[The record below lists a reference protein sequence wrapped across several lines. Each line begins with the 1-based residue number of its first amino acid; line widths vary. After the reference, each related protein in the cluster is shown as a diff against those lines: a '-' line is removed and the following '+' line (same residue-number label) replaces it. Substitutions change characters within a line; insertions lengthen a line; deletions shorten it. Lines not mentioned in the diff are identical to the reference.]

1 MWRWIILI
9 IGLLFI
15 AGAVAITIDYI
26 KEEIRKRIVKKQLNA
41 LKGVI
46 LEAKKNSVKVGL
58 FDDTNQQI
66 GVEDISFSSKS
77 DLKVRKGQEF
87 YLQN

>member
-1 MWRWIILI
+1 MF
-9 IGLLFI
+9 IG
-15 AGAVAITIDYI
+15 ATVVITIEFI
-26 KEEIRKRIVKKQLNA
+26 KEELKKRIIKKQLNA

-46 LEAKKNSVKVGL
+46 LEAKKTSVKVGIY
-58 FDDTNQQI
+58 DDNNQQI